1 MDSEADSP
9 KHRRVSESPIKEV
22 EFVDLILV
30 LVNFF
35 GQAGW

>member
-1 MDSEADSP
+1 VVYRKSLM
-9 KHRRVSESPIKEV
+9 KEV

-35 GQAGW
+35 GKAGW